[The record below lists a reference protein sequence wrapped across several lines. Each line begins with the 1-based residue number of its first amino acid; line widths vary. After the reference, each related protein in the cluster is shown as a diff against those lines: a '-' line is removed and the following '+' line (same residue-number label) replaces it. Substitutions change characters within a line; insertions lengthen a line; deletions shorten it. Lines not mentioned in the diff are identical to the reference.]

1 MLHWSLIHMNALFS
15 MMEHAQDETI
25 HLRFRLSSPA
35 HLCWYGGLGSCHKQL
50 VASRNAQVHIDVIL
64 PVGFWR
70 FSLRR
75 PAGILAGFVHMSSF
89 RKQDSLPTCSSFR
102 VFLSSPAHLCWYG
115 SHGPCHKQ
123 IVASLDAPVHNGGRL
138 PWLAQ
143 RLNL

>member
-1 MLHWSLIHMNALFS
+1 MNALFS

-35 HLCWYGGLGSCHKQL
+35 HLCWYGSLGSCHKQL

-89 RKQDSLPTCSSFR
+89 INRILYQL
-102 VFLSSPAHLCWYG
+102 A
-115 SHGPCHKQ
+115 
-123 IVASLDAPVHNGGRL
+123 VASGFSFPPRLICAGMGVTDPVTNK
-138 PWLAQ
+138 
-143 RLNL
+143 